1 MTWVSQDVQ
10 AANEVGRKERLTTLS
25 ESYAVGREEGSEGGL
40 GVIVLE
46 NDGGYFDGVEGK

>member
-25 ESYAVGREEGSEGGL
+25 ESYAVDVRKVPREDL
-40 GVIVLE
+40 VR
-46 NDGGYFDGVEGK
+46 